1 MSAAENT
8 ERRANWKTNLL
19 ERLSNPNQL
28 RGFLTGLVLLIG
40 YLAIYQPFEQH
51 AAAAKKSLAESKKRL
66 DLARDVEQLRKQ
78 FSPLEARLSQP
89 TDSKEWERYM
99 LDEIR
104 KFPLKLES
112 FKPGDP
118 RDIGPY
124 KAITMQIEM
133 TGSYVDLDHFLHW
146 LESNKRLFRVDDVK
160 ISVKSTT
167 GEHCLTMKIVVLGLM
182 G

>member
-1 MSAAENT
+1 MSTAENT
-8 ERRANWKTNLL
+8 ERRANWKSNLL

-28 RGFLTGLVLLIG
+28 RGFLTALVLLVG
-40 YLAIYQPFEQH
+40 YLAIYQPFETH
-51 AAAAKKSLAESKKRL
+51 MAATKRSLAEAKKRL
-66 DLARDVEQLRKQ
+66 NLANDVEQLRKQ
-78 FSPLEARLSQP
+78 FSPVEARLQQQ
-89 TDSKEWERYM
+89 TDSKEWEQYM

-104 KFPLKLES
+104 KFPLKLDS

-118 RDIGPY
+118 RDLGPY
-124 KAITMQIEM
+124 KAVTMQIEL

-160 ISVKSTT
+160 ISVKSSSS
-167 GEHCLTMKIVVLGLM
+167 EHSLTMKLIVLGLM